1 MQTIL
6 GALPRFSPEILIA
19 AQIPHLITDLH
30 WYISTPL
37 ITPTELVS
45 KLANPEGQ
53 QSAPKVSK
61 LPLPISDSPLVID
74 LPDGQKIVVGKMTQ
88 GSVIEVA
95 TWRGVGRP
103 DSRTSRLM
111 LGMGTGNVNDDSD
124 QESAQ
129 QNPQQ
134 RPAAPRKP
142 EGFAGVIFTIEHFIK
157 NFSKINWSATFKA
170 LFASLTSKKA
180 KTPKAPRPV
189 ADAATARPA
198 AEADI
203 RPAITVAPV
212 SEDADIEEWLNKIT
226 EKASRSTAGSQ
237 KPAAKKAPAKK
248 AAVTKKAT
256 AKSTAKRK

>member
-1 MQTIL
+1 M
-6 GALPRFSPEILIA
+6 
-19 AQIPHLITDLH
+19 
-30 WYISTPL
+30 
-37 ITPTELVS
+37 
-45 KLANPEGQ
+45 ANSEGQ

-111 LGMGTGNVNDDSD
+111 LGMGTGNVNEDSD
-124 QESAQ
+124 QEAAQ
-129 QNPQQ
+129 QNAQQ
-134 RPAAPRKP
+134 RAAAPRKP
-142 EGFAGVIFTIEHFIK
+142 EGFAGVMFSIEHFIK

-170 LFASLTSKKA
+170 LLASLTSKKA

-189 ADAATARPA
+189 ADGAVRPVS
-198 AEADI
+198 EPDV

-226 EKASRSTAGSQ
+226 EKASRSTSGSN

-248 AAVTKKAT
+248 AAVTKKAA